1 MQVSFGMRAV
11 QLIQAAVV
19 GVAVAAMAGCSSV
32 AQRDST
38 LKTGSAIVPPELA
51 AACPITQSA
60 IESLV
65 VKTTGLAY
73 NGTRFGNVGTYTY
86 LLAEAK
92 GTVKASDPCAPTIV
106 DLKNAADGT
115 GAVKYSFDVVILTP
129 TDPAKANGTL
139 LYEVVNRGR
148 TIALAALQDS
158 NTMDIYNAIK
168 PVMPSEAKGV
178 VRGKGAGN
186 AFLLNQG
193 YTIVL
198 SGWQG
203 DRPSSSGSTSRRPSR
218 IRTPGPS
225 SA

>member
-1 MQVSFGMRAV
+1 MQVSSGTSAV
-11 QLIQAAVV
+11 QRLELAVV
-19 GVAVAAMAGCSSV
+19 GVAVAVMAGCSSV
-32 AQRDST
+32 SQRDSP
-38 LKTGSAIVPPELA
+38 LKTESAIVPPDLV

-65 VKTTGLAY
+65 VKTKGLAY
-73 NGTRFGNVGTYTY
+73 NGTRFGSIGTYTY
-86 LLAEAK
+86 LLAEAT
-92 GTVKASDPCAPTIV
+92 GTVNASDRCAPTIV
-106 DLKNAADGT
+106 DLKNAADETGT
-115 GAVKYSFDVVILTP
+115 VKYSFDVVILTP

-158 NTMDIYNAIK
+158 NTMDIYSALK
-168 PVMPSEAKGV
+168 PVMPSDAKGV

-193 YTIVL
+193 T
-198 SGWQG
+198 
-203 DRPSSSGSTSRRPSR
+203 PSSCQVGRATGPSSTSLRPSR